1 MIVIQNRTFRNVL
14 RWMIPFICIPLLT
27 FIGSWILKGK
37 YYLPVAM
44 LGAFLSFM
52 LFVAGFEKK
61 RTGTRRIVIVSVMT
75 ALCFIGR
82 FLPFLKPMIAIT
94 IITAIYLGSES
105 GFLTGAL
112 SALLSNFYFGQGP
125 WTIFQ
130 MMTWGMIGC
139 IAGMFAESLKKNQI
153 LLLGYGVI
161 SGVLYSFS
169 MDIWTVLWY
178 AGEFD
183 LTLYR
188 SALVTAIPYTFSYIL
203 SNLVFLSLLK
213 KPIGEKLER
222 IRIKY
227 GI

>member
-1 MIVIQNRTFRNVL
+1 
-14 RWMIPFICIPLLT
+14 
-27 FIGSWILKGK
+27 
-37 YYLPVAM
+37 
-44 LGAFLSFM
+44 
-52 LFVAGFEKK
+52 
-61 RTGTRRIVIVSVMT
+61 
-75 ALCFIGR
+75 
-82 FLPFLKPMIAIT
+82 
-94 IITAIYLGSES
+94 
-105 GFLTGAL
+105 
-112 SALLSNFYFGQGP
+112 
-125 WTIFQ
+125 
-130 MMTWGMIGC
+130 
-139 IAGMFAESLKKNQI
+139 
-153 LLLGYGVI
+153 I

>member
-1 MIVIQNRTFRNVL
+1 MIVMQNKTCRNVL
-14 RWMIPFICIPLLT
+14 RWLIPVLGIPALT

-44 LGAFLSFM
+44 LGALLSFL

-82 FLPFLKPMIAIT
+82 FLPFLKPMTAIT
-94 IITAIYLGSES
+94 IITAIYLGRES

-130 MMTWGMIGC
+130 MMTWGLLGWL
-139 IAGMFAESLKKNQI
+139 AGILAEPLKRHRS
-153 LLLGYGVI
+153 LLLVYGVTAGI
-161 SGVLYSFS
+161 LYSFC

-183 LTLYR
+183 STLYA
-188 SALVTAIPYTFSYIL
+188 SALVTAIPYTLSYIL
-203 SNLVFLSLLK
+203 SNLIFLTLLE